1 MKYELILFDVDST
14 LIKEEVIDLLAEKS
28 GHGPEVSQITARAM
42 RGEIDFLQAL
52 EMRLALLEGLPESVF
67 EEVLSQISLSDG
79 FSELFEYLH
88 RNHFLI
94 GAVSGGFHNVLD
106 KLFADLNLDFLR
118 ANTLEVKDSKITT
131 RAMRG
136 EIDFLQALE
145 MRIALLEGLPESI
158 FDEVLSQIT
167 FSEGFSELF
176 EYLRRN
182 HFLIGAVSGGFH
194 NVLDKLFADL
204 NLDFLRANT
213 LEVKNSKISGKL
225 LSQPI
230 DRVAKG
236 QALKEFAASH
246 EIKLEQTVAVGDGAN
261 DLEMIELAGIGVSYM
276 GKEILKS
283 RADLHLDRPGLDALI
298 QYLK

>member
-67 EEVLSQISLSDG
+67 DEVLSQISFSDG
-79 FSELFEYLH
+79 FSELFEYL
-88 RNHFLI
+88 RQNHFLI

-106 KLFADLNLDFLR
+106 ELFADLNLDFLR
-118 ANTLEVKDSKITT
+118 ANTLEVKDSKI
-131 RAMRG
+131 
-136 EIDFLQALE
+136 
-145 MRIALLEGLPESI
+145 
-158 FDEVLSQIT
+158 
-167 FSEGFSELF
+167 
-176 EYLRRN
+176 
-182 HFLIGAVSGGFH
+182 
-194 NVLDKLFADL
+194 
-204 NLDFLRANT
+204 
-213 LEVKNSKISGKL
+213 SGKL
-225 LSQPI
+225 LSTLI
-230 DRVAKG
+230 DRAAKG

-261 DLEMIELAGIGVSYM
+261 DLEMIELAGLGVSYM

>member
-28 GHGPEVSQITARAM
+28 GHGPEVSQIT
-42 RGEIDFLQAL
+42 
-52 EMRLALLEGLPESVF
+52 
-67 EEVLSQISLSDG
+67 
-79 FSELFEYLH
+79 
-88 RNHFLI
+88 
-94 GAVSGGFHNVLD
+94 
-106 KLFADLNLDFLR
+106 
-118 ANTLEVKDSKITT
+118 T

-145 MRIALLEGLPESI
+145 MRIALLDGLPESV
-158 FDEVLSQIT
+158 FDEVLSKIS
-167 FSEGFSELF
+167 FSDGFSELF
-176 EYLRRN
+176 KYLREN

-194 NVLDKLFADL
+194 NVLDVLFADL

-213 LEVKNSKISGKL
+213 LEVKGSKISGKL

-230 DRVAKG
+230 DRAAKG
-236 QALKEFAASH
+236 RALKEFAASH
-246 EIKLEQTVAVGDGAN
+246 KIMLEKTVAVGDGAN
-261 DLEMIELAGIGVSYM
+261 DLEMIELAGLGVSYM

-298 QYLK
+298 HYLK

>member
-28 GHGPEVSQITARAM
+28 GHGPEVSQITAQAM
-42 RGEIDFLQAL
+42 RGEIDFLEAL

-67 EEVLSQISLSDG
+67 DEVLSQISFSDG
-79 FSELFEYLH
+79 FSELFKYLH

-106 KLFADLNLDFLR
+106 ELFADLNLDFLR
-118 ANTLEVKDSKITT
+118 ANTLEVKDSKI
-131 RAMRG
+131 
-136 EIDFLQALE
+136 
-145 MRIALLEGLPESI
+145 
-158 FDEVLSQIT
+158 
-167 FSEGFSELF
+167 
-176 EYLRRN
+176 
-182 HFLIGAVSGGFH
+182 
-194 NVLDKLFADL
+194 
-204 NLDFLRANT
+204 
-213 LEVKNSKISGKL
+213 SGKL

-230 DRVAKG
+230 DRAAKG

-261 DLEMIELAGIGVSYM
+261 DLEMIELAGLGVSYM

-283 RADLHLDRPGLDALI
+283 KADLHLDRPGLNALI

>member
-28 GHGPEVSQITARAM
+28 GHGPEVSQITAQAM
-42 RGEIDFLQAL
+42 RGETDFLQAL

-67 EEVLSQISLSDG
+67 GEVLSQISFSDG
-79 FSELFEYLH
+79 FSELFEYL
-88 RNHFLI
+88 RQNHFLI

-106 KLFADLNLDFLR
+106 ELFADLNLDFLR
-118 ANTLEVKDSKITT
+118 ANTLEVKDSKI
-131 RAMRG
+131 
-136 EIDFLQALE
+136 
-145 MRIALLEGLPESI
+145 
-158 FDEVLSQIT
+158 
-167 FSEGFSELF
+167 
-176 EYLRRN
+176 
-182 HFLIGAVSGGFH
+182 
-194 NVLDKLFADL
+194 
-204 NLDFLRANT
+204 
-213 LEVKNSKISGKL
+213 SGKL

-230 DRVAKG
+230 DRAAKG
-236 QALKEFAASH
+236 QALKEFAAFH

-261 DLEMIELAGIGVSYM
+261 DIEMIELAGLGVSYM

>member
-28 GHGPEVSQITARAM
+28 GHGREVSQITARAM

-52 EMRLALLEGLPESVF
+52 KMRLALLEGLPESVF
-67 EEVLSQISLSDG
+67 EEVLSQISLSD
-79 FSELFEYLH
+79 
-88 RNHFLI
+88 
-94 GAVSGGFHNVLD
+94 
-106 KLFADLNLDFLR
+106 
-118 ANTLEVKDSKITT
+118 
-131 RAMRG
+131 
-136 EIDFLQALE
+136 
-145 MRIALLEGLPESI
+145 
-158 FDEVLSQIT
+158 
-167 FSEGFSELF
+167 GFSELF

-213 LEVKNSKISGKL
+213 LEIKGSKISGKL

-230 DRVAKG
+230 DRAAKG

-261 DLEMIELAGIGVSYM
+261 DIEMIELAGLGVSYM
-276 GKEILKS
+276 GKEILRK
-283 RADLHLDRPGLDALI
+283 RADLHLEGPGLDGLI